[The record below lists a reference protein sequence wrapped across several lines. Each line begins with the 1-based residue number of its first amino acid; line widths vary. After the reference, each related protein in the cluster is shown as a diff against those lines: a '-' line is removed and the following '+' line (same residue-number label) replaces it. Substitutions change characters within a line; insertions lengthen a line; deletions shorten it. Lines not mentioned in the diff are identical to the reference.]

1 MSVLELNIATG
12 LRAKLESTKNASLT
26 TSGGAAIASFLN
38 LQNKLSTLT
47 EELTLEKKKHKLQQ
61 QNQMNQKKKKKK
73 KIKIKIKIKI
83 KKKIKKNQK
92 KK

>member
-47 EELTLEKKKHKLQQ
+47 EELTLEKTKTQIAVAKPNESKEKEEEKDKDKDKEKNKKKP
-61 QNQMNQKKKKKK
+61 KKKK
-73 KIKIKIKIKI
+73 
-83 KKKIKKNQK
+83 
-92 KK
+92 